1 MGTSNKSNLSAIW
14 NLKLEEFILLHAY
27 KLSIYTTSTK
37 SQEKRCEK
45 ELGVQLLSV
54 IKIIQGATICYLCA
68 CKANYAAWGQAASSS
83 GSLIEL
89 SCCHEWMI
97 QIRWPLCGQWP
108 TFIYTKNG
116 NPTRASVMDVCVAV
130 DGHLMDAL
138 NYLPPWVPPS
148 MRLYIQRTTESR
160 FAHTYICIFTHWW
173 YRDCERGEHIKQQ
186 ISVAVMATLYS

>member
-14 NLKLEEFILLHAY
+14 NLKLEEFILLYAY

-37 SQEKRCEK
+37 SHEKRCEK

-54 IKIIQGATICYLCA
+54 IKIIQGAAICYLCA

-108 TFIYTKNG
+108 TFIYKEWQSHARISDG
-116 NPTRASVMDVCVAV
+116 CVRGRGWTP
-130 DGHLMDAL
+130 DGRVKLSSTLSAPEYEAIYSAH
-138 NYLPPWVPPS
+138 N
-148 MRLYIQRTTESR
+148 RESLC
-160 FAHTYICIFTHWW
+160 TYIHMYIH
-173 YRDCERGEHIKQQ
+173 
-186 ISVAVMATLYS
+186 TLVV